1 MPGVIGAGLPFLIKA
16 TGWGLQGVSV
26 ADPKMAV
33 LALVCGIVGCLVSWL
48 ISFVT
53 NYLWLSPAVLHA
65 EQEGQI
71 DRLRGPVGDTSVTP
85 AEQAQRGL
93 VLEKMVD
100 FAAEEAR
107 AIEALLQHGEVHRKD
122 VGSLGFPIDI
132 FYSAVDKGKL
142 TALVKERYDR
152 HGGGVEQYLSINP
165 VFKSALQH
173 YFTQRSALPEFR
185 PAIGILSHSEGD
197 HVGWRENIAGFIEKP
212 DGYSG
217 PRISDQAI
225 S

>member
-1 MPGVIGAGLPFLIKA
+1 
-16 TGWGLQGVSV
+16 
-26 ADPKMAV
+26 
-33 LALVCGIVGCLVSWL
+33 
-48 ISFVT
+48 
-53 NYLWLSPAVLHA
+53 VLHA

-85 AEQAQRGL
+85 AEQGQRGL
-93 VLEKMVD
+93 VLEKMAD
-100 FAAEEAR
+100 FTAEEAR

-165 VFKSALQH
+165 EFKSALQH

-212 DGYSG
+212 DGFVQVFVESDSSRGGRMFWKQWDVNVRG
-217 PRISDQAI
+217 PHGADRRNSATKVNREGNTRL
-225 S
+225 SR